1 MSGMCWTNTDAHHRH
16 SLLLLVSLSFLSYT
30 VPCFFLILSTSLMH
44 TLFFHPRICA
54 LQTWLCVDINT
65 CLTHLLSILI
75 SLIANFSICVLSVIL
90 AGHRLR
96 LVTRGHTSDT
106 LRDTNV
112 DIRCISSLI
121 ETLSYS

>member
-1 MSGMCWTNTDAHHRH
+1 MCWTNTDAHHRH

-30 VPCFFLILSTSLMH
+30 VPFFFLILSSHAYTIFPSSHL
-44 TLFFHPRICA
+44 RSE
-54 LQTWLCVDINT
+54 TWLCVDINT

-75 SLIANFSICVLSVIL
+75 SLVTNFSICVLSVIL